1 MLNVRG
7 AGELST
13 SNSDSPHSDGS
24 SRMRSLGGSLV
35 FAEDFDECERDV
47 DLVSSLEVPEL
58 AKGCGIGLDG
68 GEHSR
73 TSGVDETGGEKEI
86 TYSPC

>member
-1 MLNVRG
+1 MK
-7 AGELST
+7 
-13 SNSDSPHSDGS
+13 
-24 SRMRSLGGSLV
+24 SLGGSLV
-35 FAEDFDECERDV
+35 FAEDIDGCENFV
-47 DLVSSLEVPEL
+47 SSSLEVPEI

-73 TSGVDETGGEKEI
+73 TSDVDETGGEKGI